1 MGRVFHSK
9 ALFVLRASIQV
20 STMFVRGIID
30 LGREAKTAILVERR
44 NVTAMEVMWAIV
56 IVIVCGAAGGF
67 VNVFIGDSGLH
78 LPKVENGILQP
89 GFLGTLLI
97 GALAAVGSWGAAK
110 AITIFGTATPAFTFS
125 TGDVA
130 NALMLGFGGAKWFKS
145 ETEKTVLQKT
155 ASIAAGKSMDQNAA
169 VIIASGTPSQALKAA
184 EQMRG

>member
-1 MGRVFHSK
+1 
-9 ALFVLRASIQV
+9 
-20 STMFVRGIID
+20 
-30 LGREAKTAILVERR
+30 
-44 NVTAMEVMWAIV
+44 MWAIV

-110 AITIFGTATPAFTFS
+110 AITIFGASTPAFTFS

-145 ETEKTVLQKT
+145 ETEKTVCKRPLQC
-155 ASIAAGKSMDQNAA
+155 GG
-169 VIIASGTPSQALKAA
+169 GT
-184 EQMRG
+184 